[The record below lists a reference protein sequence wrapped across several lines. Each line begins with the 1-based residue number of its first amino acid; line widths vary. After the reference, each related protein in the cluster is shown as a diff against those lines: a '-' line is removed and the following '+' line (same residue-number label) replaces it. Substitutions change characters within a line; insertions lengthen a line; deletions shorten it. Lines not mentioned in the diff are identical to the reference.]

1 MLALGNLLLI
11 DDDPLVLEALKVSI
25 QGLQAKEASLF
36 ELSDLDSVS
45 DLLDRVP
52 VSVILTD
59 IHLGEQDGLSRLH
72 EWKKKT
78 GAVIFAVSGDNR
90 PSQVARAFAV
100 GADGF
105 LSKPFQPPELRELL
119 RKHFTNGAI
128 PAVKPTPA
136 KAPALPWLVGQS
148 PAIQHLAG
156 QIQRLRGKVSLNIL
170 IQGESGT
177 GKERV
182 ARALHAQEPEAKS
195 ATRDRPG
202 RPWVVVN
209 MAALPPTLIESEL
222 FGVEK
227 GAFTDAKV
235 SRPGK
240 FELADKGDLFLDEI
254 GDLPL
259 EAQAKILRITQQ
271 RHVERLGSTEGKTVS
286 VRLISA
292 THRDLEAEIEA
303 KRFRED
309 LYFRLAEVVL
319 CVPALRDRLEDIPDL
334 VADFLQQSPLGDGR
348 SFSSEALRELQ
359 GYRWPGNVRELE
371 SALKRSLAFSNDTE
385 VSRIEWTPHQT
396 RAARPGKKLVKEIQS
411 TEQKLVWNAWQKSD
425 GKADLASRE
434 LGVSKA
440 TFYRRLKEARD
451 EQKRSE

>member
-1 MLALGNLLLI
+1 MLKLGNLLLI
-11 DDDPLVLEALKVSI
+11 DDDPLVLEAIKVSLH
-25 QGLQAKEASLF
+25 GLLPASSTLY
-36 ELSDLDSVS
+36 ELNDLDSVAA
-45 DLLDRVP
+45 LLDRVP
-52 VSVILTD
+52 VSLILTD
-59 IHLGEQDGLSRLH
+59 IHLGERDGLSRLH
-72 EWKKKT
+72 EWKQKT

-119 RKHFTNGAI
+119 TKHF
-128 PAVKPTPA
+128 
-136 KAPALPWLVGQS
+136 APAATAPKVSPARTAPATPWLVGQS
-148 PAIQHLAG
+148 PAIRRLAA
-156 QIQRLRGKVSLNIL
+156 QIERLRGKDSLNVL

-182 ARALHAQEPEAKS
+182 ARALAEQEGDAK
-195 ATRDRPG
+195 

-209 MAALPPTLIESEL
+209 MAAVPPTLVESEL

-240 FELADKGDLFLDEI
+240 FELADGGDLFLDEI

-271 RHVERLGSTEGKTVS
+271 RYVERLGATGGKTVE
-286 VRLISA
+286 VRLVSA

-319 CVPALRDRLEDIPDL
+319 FVPALRDRREDIPDL
-334 VADFLQQSPLGDGR
+334 VADFLHHSPLGEGR
-348 SFSSEALRELQ
+348 SFSSAAIRELQ

-371 SALKRSLAFSNDTE
+371 SALKRSLAFSADAQVT
-385 VSRIEWTPHQT
+385 RIEWTPHQLEWKGAASAAT
-396 RAARPGKKLVKEIQS
+396 RTLPRELES
-411 TEQKLVWNAWQKSD
+411 TEQKIVWNAWKKN
-425 GKADLASRE
+425 GRKADEASRE

-440 TFYRRLKEARD
+440 TFYRRLKEARAAIEGD
-451 EQKRSE
+451 GPTS